1 MQTRGIYCYNGKN
14 MKALIILFT
23 LAAALFGSYFFL
35 VPLLQNGS
43 DAVIA
48 SFQECADAGN
58 PIMESYPRGC
68 RTPDGK
74 LFVED
79 IGGSASLTTG
89 NILEKAGLIRLD
101 SPQPGAVI
109 ASPLTVKGEAR
120 GTWFFEASFPLVL
133 VDWDGKIIAESF
145 AQAKDEWMT
154 EEFVPFLGTLVF
166 EKPASAKA
174 SADRPAY
181 GVRGVLIL
189 KKDNPSGLPEHD
201 DALEIPIMFTD
212 EPQQPASAKASADK
226 PASAKASADKP
237 ASSENEAVR
246 TATLETNRGAIQISF
261 FPALAPKTVENF
273 LSLARAGFYDGT
285 KFHRVIKGFMIQGG
299 DPLTKD
305 DAKKAAWGTG
315 GPGYAF
321 ADEIH
326 AENRNLAGT
335 IAMANSGPNTNGS
348 QFFINAADNTFLDGK
363 HTVFGKVIAGMEI
376 VRAIENT
383 PTDSADRPLQS
394 VVIERIS
401 VK

>member
-1 MQTRGIYCYNGKN
+1 
-14 MKALIILFT
+14 MKILIILFA

-58 PIMESYPRGC
+58 PIAESYPRQC
-68 RTPDGK
+68 RTLDGA

-79 IGGSASLTTG
+79 IGNVLEKAGLSAEALA
-89 NILEKAGLIRLD
+89 KAGLIRLD

-109 ASPLTVKGEAR
+109 TSPLIVKGEAR
-120 GTWFFEASFPLVL
+120 GNWFFEASFPLVL
-133 VDWDGKIIAESF
+133 VDWDGKIIAESY
-145 AQAKDEWMT
+145 AQAKDEWMM
-154 EEFVPFLGTLVF
+154 EEFVPFEGTLVF
-166 EKPASAKA
+166 EKPI
-174 SADRPAY
+174 Y
-181 GVRGVLIL
+181 GVRGALIL

-212 EPQQPASAKASADK
+212 EPQEAAI
-226 PASAKASADKP
+226 
-237 ASSENEAVR
+237 SENEAVR

-363 HTVFGKVIAGMEI
+363 HTVFGKVVAGMEI

-383 PTDSADRPLQS
+383 PTDSADRPATS

-401 VK
+401 LK